1 MSRLIIL
8 GNGFD
13 LYHGLPTSYKNDLV
27 PILKESNKELFEK
40 LNKLYFEENIDLWSD
55 FEKQIG
61 RTRSLDSLN
70 SPIRDK
76 LLYLFSIAPISYPP
90 ESENYGNFWLE
101 YEEAR
106 HEAESNRVHLETVF
120 LEYHSDLDNVKEFF
134 GEGLKQMCKRA
145 NEVNNKKKYLNK
157 NILFSDNDY
166 FISFNYTNT
175 LEKIYP
181 TVAKS
186 KVCYIH
192 GAIDDEEELIF
203 GNLSENIVDTTS
215 DLNEENEDYCKS
227 DIKRCETYVEQE
239 FIELV
244 TFEQEEFDQYN
255 ENVVAYMNQLN
266 MSMIKPIQTKRLKK
280 FLEKLDIKEIYIF
293 GFSMGKVDL
302 PYFEMIYDL
311 FSKAEWFISVYNSAT
326 MIKENIEG
334 AKFEKKIKYL
344 KTEKFLDKLKRNI

>member
-1 MSRLIIL
+1 MGRLIIL

-27 PILKESNKELFEK
+27 PILKELNSDLFEK

-61 RTRSLDSLN
+61 RTKSLDCLN

-76 LLYLFSIAPISYPP
+76 LLYLFNIDAISYPP

-101 YEEAR
+101 FEEAR

-120 LEYHSDLDNVKEFF
+120 SEYHSDLDDVKEFF
-134 GEGLKQMCKRA
+134 REGLKQMCKCA
-145 NEVNNKKKYLNK
+145 NEANNKKNYLNK

-181 TVAKS
+181 NVSKS
-186 KVCYIH
+186 NICYIH
-192 GAIDDEEELIF
+192 GTIEEEELIF

-215 DLNEENEDYCKS
+215 DLNEENEKYCKS
-227 DIKRCETYVEQE
+227 DIKGCEIHVKQE
-239 FIELV
+239 FIDNV
-244 TFEQEEFDQYN
+244 TYEQEEFDQYN

-266 MSMIKPIQTKRLKK
+266 MSMIKPIQIKRLKK
-280 FLEKLDIKEIYIF
+280 FLEKLDIKKIYIF

-311 FSKAEWFISVYNSAT
+311 FPKAEWFISVYNSST
-326 MIKENIEG
+326 KIKENIEES
-334 AKFEKKIKYL
+334 KFEKKIKYL
-344 KTEKFLDKLKRNI
+344 KTEKFLEKLNRNF

>member
-1 MSRLIIL
+1 MGRLIIL

-13 LYHGLPTSYKNDLV
+13 LYHGLPTSYKNNLV
-27 PILKESNKELFEK
+27 PILRRDNEELFEK
-40 LNKLYFEENIDLWSD
+40 TSKLYFKDDIELWND
-55 FEKQIG
+55 FESRIG
-61 RTRSLDSLN
+61 RAEDIDCLN
-70 SPIRDK
+70 DPIRDK
-76 LLYLFSIAPISYPP
+76 LLYSFSIDAISYPP

-120 LEYHSDLDNVKEFF
+120 SEYHSDLDDVKEYFR
-134 GEGLKQMCKRA
+134 EGLKRMCKCA
-145 NEVNNKKKYLNK
+145 NEVNNKKNYLNE
-157 NILFSDNDY
+157 NILFNDNDY

-181 TVAKS
+181 NVSKS
-186 KVCYIH
+186 NICYIH
-192 GAIDDEEELIF
+192 GTIDEEELIF
-203 GNLSENIVDTTS
+203 GNLRENIVDTTS
-215 DLNEENEDYCKS
+215 SLYEENEKYCKS
-227 DIKRCETYVEQE
+227 DIKGCETYVKQE
-239 FIELV
+239 FIESV
-244 TFEQEEFDQYN
+244 TYEQEEFDQYN

-311 FSKAEWFISVYNSAT
+311 FSKVEWFISVYNSAT

-344 KTEKFLDKLKRNI
+344 KIEKFLDKFKRNI